1 MPVRLGELLRRA
13 RTFQGIPADF
23 LAELEALGDPTVDEE
38 ELIQIQAQ
46 HLKIFEDTT
55 PLFLAYIRKDGCFEF
70 VSKNYAHFFGKTPEE
85 LHHRPLRDV
94 FPPEL
99 MAANQPRI
107 ERVLRGESVVYL
119 DAVGPP
125 GAEREFQ
132 VHLVPQPDHRGETL
146 AYIAMIFEITE
157 QRKIERERHLTEQRL
172 AEELR
177 AALAEARAASEAKD
191 RFLAGMSHD
200 LRTPLHTI
208 LQAAEHTLDGPLDST
223 QRGYIEELRR
233 QTLALR
239 DTLKDILDLAWV
251 GKDPTL
257 RPPSARSQ
265 VEQRPLTPKAQRP
278 VVLLVED
285 NRINQIFA
293 RKCLEKFDLEVLAA
307 SSGAEALRFFEER
320 AVDLVLM
327 DLAMPGMDGFETTT
341 ALRKHQAERGYVP
354 VAALTAN
361 GDEQVRR
368 RCLEIGMSGFLA
380 KPFSPNQLEQL
391 VRQFLP
397 LARR

>member
-1 MPVRLGELLRRA
+1 MPARLGELLRRA
-13 RTFQGIPADF
+13 RTFQGLPADF
-23 LAELEALGDPTVDEE
+23 LAALEALGDPTTEE
-38 ELIQIQAQ
+38 DQLVQIQAQ

-70 VSKNYAHFFGKTPEE
+70 VSKNYADFFGKTPEE
-85 LHHRPLRDV
+85 LHRRPLREI

-99 MAANQPRI
+99 MAANQPYVD
-107 ERVLRGESVVYL
+107 RVLRGESVVYL

-157 QRKIERERHLTEQRL
+157 QRRGERERRLTEQRL
-172 AEELR
+172 TEELR

-223 QRGYIEELRR
+223 QRGSIEELRR

-239 DTLKDILDLAWV
+239 DTLKDILELAWV
-251 GKDPTL
+251 RKDPTV
-257 RPPSARSQ
+257 RPPPPRPQ
-265 VEQRPLTPKAQRP
+265 VEEKPPPEAKRP

-307 SSGAEALRFFEER
+307 SSGAEAVRFFEER

-368 RCLEIGMSGFLA
+368 RCQEIGMSGFLA

-397 LARR
+397 LTRR

>member
-1 MPVRLGELLRRA
+1 MPARLGELLRRA
-13 RTFQGIPADF
+13 RTFQGLPADF
-23 LAELEALGDPTVDEE
+23 LAALEALGDPTTEE
-38 ELIQIQAQ
+38 DQLVQIQAQ

-70 VSKNYAHFFGKTPEE
+70 VSKNYADFFGKTPEE
-85 LHHRPLRDV
+85 LHRRPLREI

-99 MAANQPRI
+99 MAANQPYVD
-107 ERVLRGESVVYL
+107 RVLRGESVVYL

-157 QRKIERERHLTEQRL
+157 QRRGERERRLTEQRL
-172 AEELR
+172 TEELR

-239 DTLKDILDLAWV
+239 DTLKDILELAWV
-251 GKDPTL
+251 RKDPTV
-257 RPPSARSQ
+257 RPPPPRPQ
-265 VEQRPLTPKAQRP
+265 VEEKPPPEAKRP

-293 RKCLEKFDLEVLAA
+293 RKCLEKFDLEVLSA
-307 SSGAEALRFFEER
+307 SSGVEALRFFEER

-368 RCLEIGMSGFLA
+368 RCQEIGMSGFLA

-397 LARR
+397 LTRR